1 MAATLTLRS
10 VKGIPLTNNEVDD
23 NFTNLNTEISTLETD
38 LNTAESNITTLQS
51 DVIALETATGDN
63 LAETVSDIIGT
74 MVTGNSESG
83 ISVTYQDADN
93 TLDFDVGDFT
103 LTINGDA
110 AGSATITNLASQTL
124 TLDISSITGDLSV
137 SGDVE
142 AANFNTTSDIA
153 LKENLN
159 VIDSPLSKIEQL
171 NGYTFNWKE
180 NKKDAIGI
188 VAQEVEK
195 VFPELVVAGK
205 DGVKRVNYDSLI
217 PVMLEAIKELA
228 KR

>member
-10 VKGIPLTNNEVDD
+10 VKGIPLTNTEVDD

-38 LNTAESNITTLQS
+38 VGTLQTDVSTAESNITTLQGE
-51 DVIALETATGDN
+51 VAALETATGDN

-83 ISVTYQDADN
+83 INVTYQDLDN

-124 TLDISSITGDLSV
+124 TLDISSITG
-137 SGDVE
+137 
-142 AANFNTTSDIA
+142 
-153 LKENLN
+153 NL
-159 VIDSPLSKIEQL
+159 
-171 NGYTFNWKE
+171 
-180 NKKDAIGI
+180 
-188 VAQEVEK
+188 
-195 VFPELVVAGK
+195 
-205 DGVKRVNYDSLI
+205 
-217 PVMLEAIKELA
+217 
-228 KR
+228 